1 MIGDPRLPPMW
12 GASRSEEM
20 QQEVRGRATCNPGA
34 RHTKVASFNS
44 RDVLAATGR
53 SFSLSSSW
61 SLTLATGLSVS
72 QTLTAKLIRA
82 EEVSRIEKV

>member
-1 MIGDPRLPPMW
+1 
-12 GASRSEEM
+12 M

-53 SFSLSSSW
+53 SFSFLLPGLS
-61 SLTLATGLSVS
+61 LATGLSVS